1 MNTRISLL
9 IISASLALTTCY
21 LSTAV
26 KISDD
31 PEASTTGVEQTQEQS
46 IEDSQDAAS
55 EDTAAAFLPGISV
68 PTGVDWK
75 NRSTFRAYVFC
86 ETSVPVY
93 PVSEVQL
100 EAGVQTIDGYV
111 PVLSYEPDE
120 HWKLVEEDMDGA
132 VYHRVWFN
140 PTPADPDESIEP
152 LFTEWEI
159 TNFHV
164 AGGMS
169 GEHSFTELGEA
180 ANEATVSLRKIQSD
194 NLGIENPTAE
204 ALWSLMN

>member
-1 MNTRISLL
+1 MNVRTSL
-9 IISASLALTTCY
+9 IIIAASLALNTCY
-21 LSTAV
+21 LSTAA
-26 KISDD
+26 KITDD
-31 PEASTTGVEQTQEQS
+31 PVADTVAELQNRTTIDC
-46 IEDSQDAAS
+46 IEGDT
-55 EDTAAAFLPGISV
+55 EVTAAPAFLPGISV

-93 PVSEVQL
+93 PVSEVEL
-100 EAGVQTIDGYV
+100 EPGARTIDGYV

-120 HWKLVEEDMDGA
+120 HWELVEEEMDGA

-140 PTPADPDESIEP
+140 PTPADPDESIDP